1 MKIKIKQI
9 RQQKSITIRQLAALS
24 GISKTELSD
33 IETGKKIPTAYTL
46 CAIAK
51 ALQVTICDL
60 VDCKD
65 DWIGKKKEPA
75 PCCQT

>member
-1 MKIKIKQI
+1 MKILIKKI
-9 RQQKSITIRQLAALS
+9 RQQKNITIRQLAALS

-51 ALQVTICDL
+51 ALQVTLCKL
-60 VDCKD
+60 VDCD
-65 DWIGKKKEPA
+65 ND
-75 PCCQT
+75 

>member
-1 MKIKIKQI
+1 MKIMIKQI
-9 RQQKSITIRQLAALS
+9 RQQKKITLRQLAALS

-51 ALQVTICDL
+51 ALQVTICQIIS
-60 VDCKD
+60 CD
-65 DWIGKKKEPA
+65 DD
-75 PCCQT
+75 

>member
-1 MKIKIKQI
+1 MKILIKKI
-9 RQQKSITIRQLAALS
+9 RQQKNITIRQLAALS

-51 ALQVTICDL
+51 ALQVTLCTIISCE
-60 VDCKD
+60 D
-65 DWIGKKKEPA
+65 D
-75 PCCQT
+75 